1 MIRLGCGWRQKGARK
16 PTLLSEKDDVAFEHD
31 QYHIVEC
38 DDNLEHHSLVS
49 QESDHGDDDF
59 NMEAQLLKQTVDEDD
74 VYESSDD
81 EELEERIMHQQVLE
95 ESVSNFSCLNV

>member
-1 MIRLGCGWRQKGARK
+1 MGCGCRQKGARN
-16 PTLLSEKDDVAFEHD
+16 PNLLSEEDDVAFDHD
-31 QYHIVEC
+31 EDHIVEC

-49 QESDHGDDDF
+49 QESDHGDDDSD
-59 NMEAQLLKQTVDEDD
+59 MEAQLYKPTVDEDG
-74 VYESSDD
+74 VYESLDD